1 MSGNCDNFELKE
13 ILEFPTKNDY
23 NLIKQKDIP
32 QNFLWFLV
40 MSLFWR
46 YEID

>member
-1 MSGNCDNFELKE
+1 MSGNCDSLEAE
-13 ILEFPTKNDY
+13 TIEFPTKKDY
-23 NLIKQKDIP
+23 EVIKDKDVP
-32 QNFLWFLV
+32 KYFLWFLV